1 MDGTSSS
8 EPTSVK
14 FCKSATTR
22 SRATGCPRLRMR
34 PLANSVS
41 RARRERSGH
50 SKARYSSTVRRR
62 QSSCR
67 GRAVVAVTSGIISP
81 SGRQVWTN
89 PAGRSAWL
97 ERRCFIVSLS
107 GAIQWKMEKESRG
120 RQDPRGGTRERLAR
134 VGCAG
139 LGVAGQCHRA
149 PESYR
154 HRVTPGNEWVGTV
167 YEINLSQRSMTPRE
181 CMRSACSGGSS
192 RPIGSRSPA
201 GSPRPLRSRKRLGGS
216 LTILVFALLAF
227 VGSTHADTVT
237 VAPDGSAEYRD
248 IQRALDAAEGG
259 DTVLVR
265 PGRYVVFEP
274 LDFNRTHTM
283 DGPAGEVKDLILV
296 SEAGP
301 EETVLMRQGT
311 DSGAIIWFISV
322 ESSESVLEGFTIT
335 IDRTGVSLPPSPG
348 IYVQDSSPRIS
359 NRRCAVLAG
368 RYQYGRIGEHRR
380 RDSYP
385 PVSLQGE

>member
-1 MDGTSSS
+1 M
-8 EPTSVK
+8 
-14 FCKSATTR
+14 
-22 SRATGCPRLRMR
+22 
-34 PLANSVS
+34 
-41 RARRERSGH
+41 
-50 SKARYSSTVRRR
+50 
-62 QSSCR
+62 
-67 GRAVVAVTSGIISP
+67 
-81 SGRQVWTN
+81 
-89 PAGRSAWL
+89 
-97 ERRCFIVSLS
+97 
-107 GAIQWKMEKESRG
+107 
-120 RQDPRGGTRERLAR
+120 
-134 VGCAG
+134 
-139 LGVAGQCHRA
+139 
-149 PESYR
+149 
-154 HRVTPGNEWVGTV
+154 
-167 YEINLSQRSMTPRE
+167 
-181 CMRSACSGGSS
+181 
-192 RPIGSRSPA
+192 
-201 GSPRPLRSRKRLGGS
+201 
-216 LTILVFALLAF
+216 LVFALLAF

-259 DTVLVR
+259 APVLVR
-265 PGRYVVFEP
+265 PGRYFVFEP